1 MAANTTPVFPLTG
14 NVGFGKIITANTG
27 TDGTGSNVVA
37 IFTAGTN
44 GSRVDAINFWH
55 LGTNV
60 ATVARLFIN
69 NGASVGTATNNVLW
83 FETTMAANT
92 ISQVAASIQ
101 VTSLPGTA
109 SPFLPILL
117 PANYVIY
124 ASVGTTIASGIGVSI
139 QGGNL

>member
-1 MAANTTPVFPLTG
+1 MAANTTPVFPLSG
-14 NVGFGKIITANTG
+14 KIGFGKIITANTG

-37 IFTAGTN
+37 IFTAGAN

-69 NGASVGTATNNVLW
+69 NGSSVGTATNNVLW

-92 ISQVAASIQ
+92 LSQIAASIPN
-101 VTSLPGTA
+101 VSIVGTS
-109 SPFLPILL
+109 SPPLPILL
-117 PANYVIY
+117 PASYVIY

-139 QGGNL
+139 QGGDL